1 MRIEY
6 LEEFEALANEL
17 NYSRVAKMHHESTS
31 VLSRHIAALEKEVGE
46 TLFER
51 DTTHVELTA
60 AGRCFLQ
67 GLIPVLEA
75 YHAFRRDFEGSSTR
89 TKRQVRVLLLR
100 SAPLLARAAAVTTHQ
115 LQQTE
120 GINVAYQTMTQAS
133 VNQLAPI
140 EDGRFNAAIT
150 YDSKGLPEGYRRI
163 KLFHDPFVAVVPVG
177 NPLAKQDRISLV
189 DDLSHN
195 RTVILKSPQFKAGAD
210 ALADIFRH
218 FGVSIVPEY
227 FYADTQE
234 ALCYSPTFEGVLPVP
249 RSALPRH
256 PYLSPETHAVL
267 PFKEDIGVDLTLVFP
282 ERNATSALVA
292 YANALSDACRK
303 LQEQS

>member
-6 LEEFEALANEL
+6 LEEFESLANEL

-60 AGRCFLQ
+60 AGRSFLQ

-75 YHAFRRDFEGSSTR
+75 YHAFRRDFENSSAR

-100 SAPLLARAAAVTTHQ
+100 SAPLLAQAAAVTTHR
-115 LQQTE
+115 LQQNE
-120 GINVAYQTMTQAS
+120 GINVTYQTMTQAG
-133 VNQLAPI
+133 VNQFAPV

-150 YDSKGLPEGYRRI
+150 YDSKGLPEGYRRV
-163 KLFHDPFVAVVPVG
+163 KLFHDPFVAVVPIS
-177 NPLAKQDRISLV
+177 NPLARQREISLV
-189 DDLSHN
+189 EDLSQRH
-195 RTVILKSPQFKAGAD
+195 TVILKSPQFQAGAD
-210 ALADIFRH
+210 ALTDIFRH
-218 FGVSIVPEY
+218 FGVPIVPEY

-256 PYLSPETHAVL
+256 PYLSPETHVVL
-267 PFKEDIGVDLTLVFP
+267 PFREDIGVNLTLVFP
-282 ERNATSALVA
+282 ERNATSALMV
-292 YANALSDACRK
+292 YADALSSACRK
-303 LQEQS
+303 LQEQP